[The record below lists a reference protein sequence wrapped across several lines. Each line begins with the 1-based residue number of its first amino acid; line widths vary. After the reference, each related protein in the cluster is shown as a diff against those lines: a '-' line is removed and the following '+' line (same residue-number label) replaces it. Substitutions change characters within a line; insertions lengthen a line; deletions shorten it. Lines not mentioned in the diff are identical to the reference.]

1 MHWGRPDA
9 KRRGEMPSKTT
20 GLITLRLP
28 VEVLERVKARANKMG
43 VSESV
48 YVRGIVVLQV
58 MRKHGK

>member
-1 MHWGRPDA
+1 
-9 KRRGEMPSKTT
+9 MPSKTT

-28 VEVLERVKARANKMG
+28 VEVLERVKARAVKLG

-58 MRKHGK
+58 MRRHGK